1 MEKEKF
7 NAITNEKL
15 IELFGNGAIID
26 AQYQPDYEADLK
38 KEVWRHSVNL
48 RFDETKIPV
57 ILEIQAKALEELN
70 GDGGLKDQLAKL
82 SAEYESNGK
91 KKETRVEIA
100 RMKNKIT
107 TKESFIL
114 SCDETIS
121 QINNGIMT
129 TLNKIDSLL
138 QRVAYSRDYKFDIA
152 ALLETK
158 KNMLNPQEVKKEDE
172 EVVDEKEVYDGPMG
186 NYKITGK
193 AVFTDETGEPKGEL
207 EIGSIQHL
215 PEIIGD
221 DFVKQGVAEK
231 ITEVM
236 PEPENLPEED
246 KADLQG

>member
-7 NAITNEKL
+7 NAITNDKL

-70 GDGGLKDQLAKL
+70 GDGGLKDQLEKL
-82 SAEYESNGK
+82 NSDYESNGK

-158 KNMLNPQEVKKEDE
+158 NNMLNPKEVKKEE
-172 EVVDEKEVYDGPMG
+172 EVVDEKDVYDGPMAK
-186 NYKITGK
+186 YKITGK
-193 AVFTDETGEPKGEL
+193 AEYTDEQGNVEGEL
-207 EIGSIQHL
+207 EIGSIQEL
-215 PEIIGD
+215 PTPVGD
-221 DFVKQGVAEK
+221 VFVEKGVAEK
-231 ITEVM
+231 VTEEM

-246 KADLQG
+246 VADLQG